1 MQSNL
6 INLAYLLASVLFI
19 VGLKGLS
26 SPRTARRGNL
36 TSSCGM
42 LIAVL
47 ATLVDRQIVSF
58 EWIVA
63 GVVVGSLIGVVS
75 ALKVPITAMP
85 QLVALFNGFGGAA
98 SALVAATAVADPGT
112 LQGVPPAQLYGAGSA
127 SLLIGTATFTGS
139 FVAWAKLQEVYG
151 GQPRG
156 AAVRVG
162 NKLSLAASVLLAG
175 YFLYDPAQMW
185 AFWALA
191 ATASLYGLLLTVPIG
206 GADMPVVIA
215 LLNSWSGMAAA
226 ATGFALSNNVLIISG
241 SLVGAS
247 GLFLTRVMCDAMN
260 RSLADVLSGD
270 LGATAVT
277 QGDEIYQGRVK
288 RTSPE
293 EAALIFE
300 TARVVAI
307 VPGYGM
313 AVAQAQHAVRDFAN
327 VLQSRGVEVRYG
339 IHAVAGRMPGH
350 MNVLLAEADVPYDEL
365 YDMDQINPTFS
376 ETDVVLVIGAND
388 VVNPAARDDPS
399 SPIAG
404 MPILDVDKAQTVMV
418 IKRSLSPGFA
428 GIPNELFMA
437 PNTVMLFGD
446 GKAMM
451 RELVA
456 AMKE

>member
-19 VGLKGLS
+19 VGIKGLS

-47 ATLVDRQIVSF
+47 ATLVDRHIVSF

-139 FVAWAKLQEVYG
+139 LVAWAKLQEVYG

-185 AFWALA
+185 VFWTLA
-191 ATASLYGLLLTVPIG
+191 ATASLYGLLLTLPIG

-270 LGATAVT
+270 LGATTAT

-288 RTSPE
+288 RTSPD
-293 EAALIFE
+293 EAALILE

-327 VLQSRGVEVRYG
+327 VLQGRGVEVRYG

>member
-1 MQSNL
+1 MQANL

-36 TSSCGM
+36 TGSCGM

-47 ATLVDRQIVSF
+47 ATLVDQHIVRF
-58 EWIVA
+58 EWILA
-63 GVVVGSLIGVVS
+63 GVVVGSLIGVLS

-98 SALVAATAVADPGT
+98 SALVAATAVVNPGT
-112 LQGVPPAQLYGAGSA
+112 LTGVPPIQLYGSSSV
-127 SLLIGTATFTGS
+127 SLLIGMATFTGS
-139 FVAWAKLQEVYG
+139 LIAWAKLQEVYS

-156 AAVRVG
+156 AAVNVLNKSSLVG
-162 NKLSLAASVLLAG
+162 SVLLAA
-175 YFLYDPAQMW
+175 YFLYDPTQMW
-185 AFWALA
+185 VFWALA
-191 ATASLYGLLLTVPIG
+191 ACASLYGLLLTLPIG

-215 LLNSWSGMAAA
+215 LLNSCSGMAAA
-226 ATGFALSNNVLIISG
+226 ATGFALSNNVLIVSG

-247 GLFLTRVMCDAMN
+247 GLFLTRVMCKAMN

-270 LGATAVT
+270 LGAPAVPRDD
-277 QGDEIYQGRVK
+277 QIYQGRVK

-300 TARVVAI
+300 AARVVAI

-327 VLQSRGVEVRYG
+327 VLQSHGVEVRYG

-365 YDMDQINPTFS
+365 YDMDQINPTFG

-428 GIPNELFMA
+428 GIPNELFVA
-437 PNTVMLFGD
+437 PNTLMLFGD
-446 GKAMM
+446 GKAMV

>member
-36 TSSCGM
+36 TGSCGM

-47 ATLVDRQIVSF
+47 ATLVDRHIVTF

-98 SALVAATAVADPGT
+98 SALVAATAVVNPDT
-112 LQGVPPAQLYGAGSA
+112 LTAVPPVQLYGASLT
-127 SLLIGTATFTGS
+127 SLLIGMATFTGS
-139 FVAWAKLQEVYG
+139 VIAWAKLQEVYG

-175 YFLYDPAQMW
+175 YFLYDPTRMW

-215 LLNSWSGMAAA
+215 LLNSWSGLAAA

-247 GLFLTRVMCDAMN
+247 GLFLTRVMCEAMN

-270 LGATAVT
+270 LGATAAT
-277 QGDEIYQGRVK
+277 PSDDIYQGRVK

-293 EAALIFE
+293 EVALILE
-300 TARVVAI
+300 SARAVAI

-339 IHAVAGRMPGH
+339 VHPVAGRMPGH
-350 MNVLLAEADVPYDEL
+350 MNVLLAEADVPYEEL
-365 YDMDQINPTFS
+365 YDMDQINSTFS

-388 VVNPAARDDPS
+388 VVNPAARDDPA

-404 MPILDVDKAQTVMV
+404 MPVLDVDKARTVIV

-428 GIPNELFMA
+428 GIPNKLFIA
-437 PNTVMLFGD
+437 PNTLMLFGD
-446 GKAMM
+446 GKETV

-456 AMKE
+456 AMKA

>member
-36 TSSCGM
+36 TGSCGM

-47 ATLVDRQIVSF
+47 ATLVDQHIVRF

-63 GVVVGSLIGVVS
+63 GVVVGSLIGVLS

-98 SALVAATAVADPGT
+98 SALVAAAAVVNPGT
-112 LQGVPPAQLYGAGSA
+112 LTRVPPVQLYGSSSA
-127 SLLIGTATFTGS
+127 SLLIGMATFSGS
-139 FVAWAKLQEVYG
+139 IIAWAKLQEVYG

-175 YFLYDPAQMW
+175 YFLYDPTQMW

-191 ATASLYGLLLTVPIG
+191 ATASLYGLLLTLPIG

-270 LGATAVT
+270 LGATTAT

-288 RTSPE
+288 RTSPD
-293 EAALIFE
+293 EAALILE

-327 VLQSRGVEVRYG
+327 VLQGRGVEVRYG

-365 YDMDQINPTFS
+365 FDMDQINSTFS

-418 IKRSLSPGFA
+418 IKRSLSPLPAFRMSCSSLP
-428 GIPNELFMA
+428 IH
-437 PNTVMLFGD
+437 
-446 GKAMM
+446 
-451 RELVA
+451 
-456 AMKE
+456 

>member
-1 MQSNL
+1 MQTNL

-36 TSSCGM
+36 TGSCGM

-47 ATLVDRQIVSF
+47 ATLVNQHIVRF
-58 EWIVA
+58 EWILA
-63 GVVVGSLIGVVS
+63 GVVVGSLIGVLS

-98 SALVAATAVADPGT
+98 SALVAATAVVNPGT
-112 LQGVPPAQLYGAGSA
+112 LTGVPPVQLYGSSSV
-127 SLLIGTATFTGS
+127 SLLIGMATFTGS
-139 FVAWAKLQEVYG
+139 VIAWAKLQGVYS

-156 AAVRVG
+156 AAVNVLNKSSLVG
-162 NKLSLAASVLLAG
+162 SVLLAA
-175 YFLYDPAQMW
+175 YFLYDPTRMW
-185 AFWALA
+185 VFWALA
-191 ATASLYGLLLTVPIG
+191 ACASLYGLLLTLPIG

-226 ATGFALSNNVLIISG
+226 ATGFALSNNVLIVSG

-247 GLFLTRVMCDAMN
+247 GLFLTRVMCKAMN

-277 QGDEIYQGRVK
+277 QGAEIYQGRVK

-300 TARVVAI
+300 AARVVAI

-327 VLQSRGVEVRYG
+327 VLQSHGVEVRYG

-365 YDMDQINPTFS
+365 YDMDQINPTFG
-376 ETDVVLVIGAND
+376 ETDVVLIIGAND

-428 GIPNELFMA
+428 GIPNELFVA
-437 PNTVMLFGD
+437 PNTLMLFGD
-446 GKAMM
+446 GKAMV